1 MHTSRKNLFLYL
13 PILILFLASFIWVL
27 KAPDHFS
34 WSAELYLRN
43 DDTSVLSQ
51 LFYSDNDELSQDNS
65 TDGTRDGN
73 IVTFSGLPDLRSLT
87 LFRFDPTNTQESYR
101 VTHVGFFLNGEAF
114 FTMNAADLEAQAF
127 PVNASWQLN
136 GEELVFTPQNPD
148 SSFLLSADS
157 IREAAE
163 NAAARLH
170 VLYVR
175 QRFFLALSIALLL
188 CVLLFFRNGIASY
201 LKTLFLPDSSGH
213 FDWFA
218 LISTAVIA
226 GALLVVCIIGL
237 FSALGL
243 HPDEW
248 DVKACLDYG
257 MTHFLPPDMRDPA
270 VAQTYSG
277 YGYTKLEN
285 YTWYFYLAGKIALL
299 FKTMFCSLAYYREP
313 FAVCCPRLLFCPEYP
328 SEKLAHGRTR
338 NLRPVLVHFFLYDG
352 RCAGFYHRFRD
363 HLPAVQ
369 PAESALSH
377 RRKEKI
383 MPERYSCFSSFRA
396 FVWQHRPRKAVLS
409 RDSGA
414 ILLRPFAAADLAERP
429 LTEKSAL
436 A

>member
-34 WSAELYLRN
+34 WSADLYLRN

-114 FTMNAADLEAQAF
+114 FTMNAADLETQAF

-163 NAAARLH
+163 NAAAKLH

-299 FKTMFCSLAYYREP
+299 FKTMFCSLAYYRVP
-313 FAVCCPRLLFCPEYP
+313 NLLLF
-328 SEKLAHGRTR
+328 A
-338 NLRPVLVHFFLYDG
+338 
-352 RCAGFYHRFRD
+352 
-363 HLPAVQ
+363 
-369 PAESALSH
+369 
-377 RRKEKI
+377 
-383 MPERYSCFSSFRA
+383 
-396 FVWQHRPRKAVLS
+396 
-409 RDSGA
+409 
-414 ILLRPFAAADLAERP
+414 
-429 LTEKSAL
+429 AL
-436 A
+436 AFYFVRNIRQKNLSLIHI

>member
-34 WSAELYLRN
+34 WSADLYLRN

-51 LFYSDNDELSQDNS
+51 LFYSDNDELSQGNS

-73 IVTFSGLPDLRSLT
+73 IVTFSGLPDLRNLS

-114 FTMNAADLEAQAF
+114 FTMEAADLEAQAF

-136 GEELVFTPQNPD
+136 GEELVFTPKNPD

-248 DVKACLDYG
+248 DVKAL
-257 MTHFLPPDMRDPA
+257 
-270 VAQTYSG
+270 
-277 YGYTKLEN
+277 
-285 YTWYFYLAGKIALL
+285 
-299 FKTMFCSLAYYREP
+299 SLI
-313 FAVCCPRLLFCPEYP
+313 
-328 SEKLAHGRTR
+328 H
-338 NLRPVLVHFFLYDG
+338 
-352 RCAGFYHRFRD
+352 
-363 HLPAVQ
+363 
-369 PAESALSH
+369 
-377 RRKEKI
+377 I
-383 MPERYSCFSSFRA
+383 
-396 FVWQHRPRKAVLS
+396 
-409 RDSGA
+409 
-414 ILLRPFAAADLAERP
+414 
-429 LTEKSAL
+429 
-436 A
+436 